1 MKSKKS
7 RYNKPKLTTH
17 GKLKNLT
24 KNKISGPVDGPSL
37 MPS

>member
-7 RYNKPKLTTH
+7 RYYKPKLTTH

-24 KNKISGPVDGPSL
+24 KKISGPVDGPSL